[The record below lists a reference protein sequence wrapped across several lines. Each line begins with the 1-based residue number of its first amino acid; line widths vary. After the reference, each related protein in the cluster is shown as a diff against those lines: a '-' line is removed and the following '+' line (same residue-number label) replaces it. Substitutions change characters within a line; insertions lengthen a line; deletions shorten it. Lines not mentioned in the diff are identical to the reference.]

1 MVCNVARFN
10 GRSGVARTLIPIS
23 ASTNRGTRSFAC
35 LAGAQKRL
43 VTYRRKRGII
53 NATSAS
59 THPGRLTG
67 RAQDHQLERTRRVS
81 AARLCSSKSSSL
93 LQNHTRTVV
102 LRWKWTAKEGDVSG
116 CYGDSCDV
124 LRFNEVCKHCREV
137 QPAGSRLFD
146 ERQADRCY
154 HHADVA
160 SASIPDDASRACLRI
175 DGIEDHPEDRPRIL
189 PKTILFQGRTSFIPT
204 CCRSLPPFALNTLSL
219 KQGSIDTGRRGCGR
233 LSLNKHGLEC
243 EQQQSKE
250 KLYVSSWTDVPCAR
264 CQGITDRNQVISLTL
279 HGLSLQRPP
288 ATVRNANSAPHLPRQ
303 PSLFLPEKAKKSP

>member
-1 MVCNVARFN
+1 M
-10 GRSGVARTLIPIS
+10 
-23 ASTNRGTRSFAC
+23 
-35 LAGAQKRL
+35 
-43 VTYRRKRGII
+43 
-53 NATSAS
+53 
-59 THPGRLTG
+59 
-67 RAQDHQLERTRRVS
+67 
-81 AARLCSSKSSSL
+81 
-93 LQNHTRTVV
+93 
-102 LRWKWTAKEGDVSG
+102 SG

-137 QPAGSRLFD
+137 QPADSRLFD

-175 DGIEDHPEDRPRIL
+175 DGIEDHLEDRPRIL
-189 PKTILFQGRTSFIPT
+189 PNTRLFQGRTSFIPT

-264 CQGITDRNQVISLTL
+264 RILDRRHASSRSSKFTPLAPTSCMKCRAWRLGGLTVVSLAVTSWFTWSAWVKWCRAWGEASRIAWTGPSRSATTSPIGTLPTRRVDAACPILPCSSDKTCNRFRREQCRPERRSARSINVCERTDEPWRLPAEVMCRVQREKMWYAGQQECILWSCQGQN
-279 HGLSLQRPP
+279 GNPG
-288 ATVRNANSAPHLPRQ
+288 
-303 PSLFLPEKAKKSP
+303 

>member
-1 MVCNVARFN
+1 MQETAQPRRWFATLLGSMVV
-10 GRSGVARTLIPIS
+10 
-23 ASTNRGTRSFAC
+23 
-35 LAGAQKRL
+35 
-43 VTYRRKRGII
+43 
-53 NATSAS
+53 
-59 THPGRLTG
+59 PGC
-67 RAQDHQLERTRRVS
+67 ADS
-81 AARLCSSKSSSL
+81 YPSSL

-102 LRWKWTAKEGDVSG
+102 LRWKWTAQEGDVSG

-137 QPAGSRLFD
+137 QPADSRLFD

-154 HHADVA
+154 HHDDVA

-175 DGIEDHPEDRPRIL
+175 DGIEDYPRIL
-189 PKTILFQGRTSFIPT
+189 PKTLLFQERTSFIPT

-264 CQGITDRNQVISLTL
+264 RILDRRHASSRSSKFTPLAPTSCMKCRAWRLGGLTVASL
-279 HGLSLQRPP
+279 
-288 ATVRNANSAPHLPRQ
+288 APT
-303 PSLFLPEKAKKSP
+303 SWFT

>member
-1 MVCNVARFN
+1 M
-10 GRSGVARTLIPIS
+10 
-23 ASTNRGTRSFAC
+23 
-35 LAGAQKRL
+35 
-43 VTYRRKRGII
+43 
-53 NATSAS
+53 
-59 THPGRLTG
+59 
-67 RAQDHQLERTRRVS
+67 
-81 AARLCSSKSSSL
+81 
-93 LQNHTRTVV
+93 
-102 LRWKWTAKEGDVSG
+102 SG

-175 DGIEDHPEDRPRIL
+175 DGIEDRPRIF
-189 PKTILFQGRTSFIPT
+189 PKTLLFQGRTSFIPT

-219 KQGSIDTGRRGCGR
+219 KQGNSVTGRRGCGR

-264 CQGITDRNQVISLTL
+264 RILDRRYASSRSSKFTTLAPTSCMKCRAWRLGGLTVLVASAVRLRSVGDGIVGAFFLLRARWVSAVAPKLLYGCLSFPRAYRDRELASAQMVGSRRCAPSSACLFTIGEEWALRW
-279 HGLSLQRPP
+279 LSL
-288 ATVRNANSAPHLPRQ
+288 AAPLAKRRRVHRQ
-303 PSLFLPEKAKKSP
+303 A